1 MTDPGLVIVGGGIG
15 GLATAL
21 ALAGHGIPSHVAE
34 QAAEFGEIGAGLQL
48 APNAS
53 WALSRL
59 GVLERVHE
67 SAVFPARMV
76 WMDAL
81 SGEPLM
87 TLDLGSAFVE
97 RYGFPYLVMHRS
109 DLLAALLDACR
120 ANPLVT
126 LRNNQDFTAFV
137 DRGDVVDVAFADG
150 MTMRASGVVGA
161 DGLWSRV
168 RGVLVDDDAV
178 CSGYVAYR
186 GAIPM
191 ADVSAHAGLD
201 NVMLWTGPDMHF
213 VQYPLRRGELY
224 NQVAVFKSDRFAA
237 GAQDWGTPDELE
249 ERFSACAPL
258 VRTALTRIKRD
269 RRWPMYDRLPATNWS
284 HGRVTLIGD
293 AAHPMLQYLAQGACQ
308 ALEDAVVLAD
318 AIASAHDDNPS
329 DAFRAYQDARIERTA
344 RVQSLARAWGDY
356 WHLHPGAELDRR
368 NDFLRS
374 RAAEDYSQTDWFYGY
389 RGTSESL
396 TRAQNAAG

>member
-1 MTDPGLVIVGGGIG
+1 MIVGGGIG

-21 ALAGHGIPSHVAE
+21 ALARHGVASHVAE
-34 QAAEFGEIGAGLQL
+34 QATEFGEIGAGLQL

-81 SGEPLM
+81 AGEPLTM
-87 TLDLGSAFVE
+87 IDLGSAFVE

-126 LRNNQDFTAFV
+126 LRNNQSFTSLV
-137 DRGDVVDVAFADG
+137 DRGDAVDVSFADG
-150 MTMRASGVVGA
+150 TTMRASGVVGA

-168 RGVLVDDDAV
+168 RATVVADEAV

-191 ADVSAHAGLD
+191 ADVSAHAGPD

-224 NQVAVFKSDRFAA
+224 NQVAVFKSNRYAA
-237 GAQDWGTPDELE
+237 GAEDWGTPDELE
-249 ERFSACAPL
+249 ERFGACAPL

-269 RRWPMYDRLPATNWS
+269 RRWPMYDRLPATTWS
-284 HGRVTLIGD
+284 RGRVTLIGD

-318 AIASAHDDNPS
+318 AIASSRNDDPS
-329 DAFRAYQDARIERTA
+329 DAFRAYQDARIERTG
-344 RVQSLARAWGDY
+344 RVQTLARAWGDY
-356 WHLHPGAELDRR
+356 WHLQPGDELDRR
-368 NDFLRS
+368 NVSLRC
-374 RAAEDYSQTDWFYGY
+374 RAAEDYTHTDWFYSY
-389 RGTSESL
+389 RGASESSPP
-396 TRAQNAAG
+396 AQNASA

>member
-1 MTDPGLVIVGGGIG
+1 MIVGGGIG

-34 QAAEFGEIGAGLQL
+34 QAAAFGEIGAGLQL

-59 GVLERVHE
+59 GVLARVHE

-76 WMDAL
+76 WMDAVN
-81 SGEPLM
+81 GEPLT

-109 DLLAALLDACR
+109 DLLEALLAACR

-126 LRNNQDFTAFV
+126 LRNNQSFTSLV
-137 DRGDVVDVAFADG
+137 DRGDVVDVSFADG
-150 MTMRASGVVGA
+150 TTMRASGVVGA

-168 RGVLVDDDAV
+168 RAAVVADDAV
-178 CSGYVAYR
+178 CSGYIAYR

-224 NQVAVFKSDRFAA
+224 NQVAVFKSNRYAA
-237 GAQDWGTPDELE
+237 GAEHWGTPDELE
-249 ERFSACAPL
+249 ECFSACAPL

-269 RRWPMYDRLPATNWS
+269 RRWPMYDRLPVTTWS
-284 HGRVTLIGD
+284 RGRVTLIGD

-318 AIASAHDDNPS
+318 AIASSPDVDLS
-329 DAFRAYQDARIERTA
+329 DAFRAYQDARIERTS
-344 RVQSLARAWGDY
+344 RVQTLARAWGEY
-356 WHLHPGAELDRR
+356 WHLHPGDELDRR
-368 NDFLRS
+368 NVFLRS
-374 RAAEDYSQTDWFYGY
+374 RTADDYTHTDRFYGY
-389 RGTSESL
+389 RG
-396 TRAQNAAG
+396 AP

>member
-1 MTDPGLVIVGGGIG
+1 
-15 GLATAL
+15 LATAL
-21 ALAGHGIPSHVAE
+21 GLARHGIASHVAE

-76 WMDAL
+76 WMDAFA
-81 SGEPLM
+81 GEPLTM
-87 TLDLGSAFVE
+87 LDLGSAFVE

-109 DLLAALLDACR
+109 DLLDALLEACR
-120 ANPLVT
+120 LNPLVT
-126 LRNNQDFTAFV
+126 LQNNRSFHSLI
-137 DRGDVVDVAFADG
+137 DRGDVVDISFADG
-150 MTMRASGVVGA
+150 TTMGACGVVGA

-168 RGVLVDDDAV
+168 RGALVEDDAV

-213 VQYPLRRGELY
+213 VQYPLRRSELY
-224 NQVAVFKSDRFAA
+224 NQVAVFKSNRYVA
-237 GAQDWGTPDELE
+237 GARDWGTPDELE
-249 ERFSACAPL
+249 ARFRGCAPL

-269 RRWPMYDRLPATNWS
+269 RRWPMYDRFPVTTWS
-284 HGRVTLIGD
+284 RGRVTLIGD

-308 ALEDAVVLAD
+308 ALEDAVLLAD
-318 AIASAHDDNPS
+318 AVASFRGDDLGG
-329 DAFRAYQDARIERTA
+329 AFRAYQDARIERGA
-344 RVQSLARAWGDY
+344 RVQTLARTWGDY
-356 WHLHPGAELDRR
+356 WHLERGDALDRR
-368 NDFLRS
+368 NAFLRS
-374 RAAEDYSQTDWFYGY
+374 RDADDYTQTDWIYGY
-389 RGTSESL
+389 RGTV
-396 TRAQNAAG
+396 

>member
-1 MTDPGLVIVGGGIG
+1 MTDSGLVIVGGGIG
-15 GLATAL
+15 GLATSL

-59 GVLERVHE
+59 GVLESVHE
-67 SAVFPARMV
+67 NAVLPARMV

-81 SGEPLM
+81 SGEPL
-87 TLDLGSAFVE
+87 TLLDLGRVFVE
-97 RYGFPYLVMHRS
+97 RYGFPYFVMHRS
-109 DLLAALLDACR
+109 DLLEALLDACR
-120 ANPLVT
+120 SNPLVT
-126 LRNNQDFTAFV
+126 LQNKQSFVSLV
-137 DRGDVVDVAFADG
+137 DRGDGVDVNFADG
-150 MTMRASGVVGA
+150 TTMRASGVIGA

-168 RGVLVDDDAV
+168 RAV
-178 CSGYVAYR
+178 IVEDEAACSGYVAYR

-224 NQVAVFKSDRFAA
+224 NQVAVFQSDRYAA
-237 GAQDWGTPDELE
+237 GARDWGTPDELE
-249 ERFSACAPL
+249 EHFSACATP
-258 VRTALTRIKRD
+258 VRAALTRIKRD
-269 RRWPMYDRLPATNWS
+269 RRWPMYDRRPATTLTR
-284 HGRVTLIGD
+284 GRVTLIGD

-318 AIASAHDDNPS
+318 AVASSRNDDPS
-329 DAFRAYQDARIERTA
+329 GAFEAYQNARIERTR
-344 RVQSLARAWGDY
+344 RVPTLARAWGDY
-356 WHLHPGAELDRR
+356 WHLHPGAELNRR
-368 NDFLRS
+368 NEFLRS
-374 RAAEDYSQTDWFYGY
+374 RAADDYTHTDWFYGY
-389 RGTSESL
+389 RGVS
-396 TRAQNAAG
+396 

>member
-1 MTDPGLVIVGGGIG
+1 VIIGGGIG

-34 QAAEFGEIGAGLQL
+34 QAAAFGEIGAGLQL

-67 SAVFPARMV
+67 SAVFPARMI

-81 SGEPLM
+81 SGEPLT
-87 TLDLGSAFVE
+87 TLDLGGAFVE

-109 DLLAALLDACR
+109 DLLDALLDACR

-126 LRNNQDFTAFV
+126 LQTNQSFVSLV

-150 MTMRASGVVGA
+150 TTMRASGLVGA

-168 RGVLVDDDAV
+168 RGRLVEDEPV

-191 ADVSAHAGLD
+191 SDVSAHAGLD

-224 NQVAVFKSDRFAA
+224 NQVAVFKSDGYA
-237 GAQDWGTPDELE
+237 GGAEDWGTPDELE

-258 VRTALTRIKRD
+258 VRAALTRIKRD
-269 RRWPMYDRLPATNWS
+269 RRWPMYDRLPATTLS
-284 HGRVTLIGD
+284 RGRVTLIGD

-318 AIASAHDDNPS
+318 AIASSREDDPTA
-329 DAFRAYQDARIERTA
+329 AFRVYQRARIERTA
-344 RVQSLARAWGDY
+344 RVQTLARAWGDY
-356 WHLHPGAELDRR
+356 WHLHPGAELNRR
-368 NDFLRS
+368 DEFLRG
-374 RAAEDYSQTDWFYGY
+374 RVPDDYTHTDWFYGY
-389 RGTSESL
+389 RGTSESSS
-396 TRAQNAAG
+396 RVQNGFA